1 MITYSD
7 ILDSIKQCEG
17 SFVTIIKNSGTINDD
32 FIYSMIED
40 LKSEYVIE
48 HNPIPKNNFIGFKAK
63 TISIYDY
70 NKDIYLGDIINDE
83 SLITIV
89 IRNYNETSNTQ
100 VFGDSGTIYFSSL
113 VFLLKNG
120 KLKVLK
126 SRYSE
131 IEGTFDVSKTVRKFK
146 LKNLNKKL

>member
-7 ILDSIKQCEG
+7 ILNSIKQCEG
-17 SFVTIIKNSGTINDD
+17 SFITIIKNSDTINDD
-32 FIYSMIED
+32 FIYSVIED

-48 HNPIPKNNFIGFKAK
+48 YNPISNNNIKVK
-63 TISIYDY
+63 TISIFDF
-70 NKDIYLGDIINDE
+70 NKTIDFKTIFNDD

-89 IRNYNETSNTQ
+89 IRDYYNTSNTQ
-100 VFGDSGTIYFSSL
+100 LFGESGADYFSSL

-126 SRYSE
+126 SRYAD
-131 IEGTFDVSKTVRKFK
+131 IEGTFDVSKIVRKFK
-146 LKNLNKKL
+146 LKKLKRL